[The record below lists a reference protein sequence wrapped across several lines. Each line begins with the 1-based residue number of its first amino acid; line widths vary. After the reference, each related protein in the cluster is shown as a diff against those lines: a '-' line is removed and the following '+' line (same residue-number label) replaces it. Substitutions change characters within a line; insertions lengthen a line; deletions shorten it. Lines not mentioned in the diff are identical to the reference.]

1 MDMDS
6 IKRELENGGFQ
17 LGRHDYIEPGND
29 YIEMQV
35 VPYIS
40 DPKAWEQYSN
50 DALYDAEK
58 RLRKWLEE
66 MASNSAYRSYKSR
79 TFRFNQVFEILF
91 GRKYE
96 QKCDGRYSTML
107 SKLFRYYCSKTAKN
121 SYDSETQKT
130 KSKTSFTF
138 STARVKRPP
147 YSLKLR
153 LEWLLERGEM
163 PSAANMKLPTDI
175 PIGVARNALTEAH
188 RAAQREAGRQRYNE
202 YQRRIRAEHKAGKPV
217 RDYNRR
223 ASAGGDAAENDR

>member
-1 MDMDS
+1 M
-6 IKRELENGGFQ
+6 LENGGFELCQ
-17 LGRHDYIEPGND
+17 HDYIEPGND
-29 YIEMQV
+29 HIEMQV

-58 RLRKWLEE
+58 RLRKWIAE
-66 MASNSAYRSYKSR
+66 MATNPAYKSYKAR
-79 TFRFNQVFEILF
+79 TFRFSQVFEILF
-91 GRKYE
+91 SRKYE
-96 QKCDGRYSTML
+96 QKRDGKYSTML
-107 SKLFRYYCSKTAKN
+107 SKLFRYYCSKTSKG
-121 SYDSETQKT
+121 SYDSETQKS

-138 STARVKRPP
+138 SLARVKRPP

-202 YQRRIRAEHKAGKPV
+202 YQRRTRAEHKAGKPV
-217 RDYNRR
+217 RKYNRR
-223 ASAGGDAAENDR
+223 TSAGSDAAEDNRGNTETA